1 MCHIYIISSRF
12 YKHYDDFKLK
22 IKNWRFEMTTFLHNS
37 ENRGHVKMGWLE
49 SKHSFSFGSWYDP
62 KYMGVGSL
70 RVINDDIIDAH
81 NGFGTHPHDN
91 MEILTC
97 VLKGAITHKDSM
109 GNEGLIRAGEWQL
122 MSAGTGV
129 KHSEI
134 NQGDEAVHLL
144 QIWVIPN
151 VRDQEPTYQQVERDP
166 KKTPNEWL
174 LIAGPHD
181 NAMMHIRQYAEIKT
195 AFLQQGHT
203 LDVKATQKFN
213 YVHVIE
219 GEVEIA
225 GQIVK
230 AGDAYLFDEDSTLT
244 ASQDSLFIWFDLTN

>member
-1 MCHIYIISSRF
+1 M
-12 YKHYDDFKLK
+12 
-22 IKNWRFEMTTFLHNS
+22 NTFLHRS
-37 ENRGHVKMGWLE
+37 ENRGHAQIGWLD

-70 RVINDDIIDAH
+70 RVINDDTIAAH

-97 VLKGAITHKDSM
+97 VLKGTISHKDTM
-109 GNEGLIRAGEWQL
+109 GNERHINAGEWQL

-129 KHSEI
+129 QHSEM
-134 NQGDEAVHLL
+134 NQGDEAVHML

-151 VRDQEPTYQQVERDP
+151 VRDAEPNYQQIERDP
-166 KKTPNEWL
+166 KKSPNEWL
-174 LIAGPHD
+174 LIAGPND
-181 NAMMHIRQYAEIKT
+181 NAPMHIRQNAEIK
-195 AFLQQGHT
+195 AAYLEKGHR
-203 LDVKATQKFN
+203 LEVKATQKFN

-219 GEVEIA
+219 GEIDIA

-230 AGDAYLFDEDSTLT
+230 AGDAYLFDEDSTIT
-244 ASQDSLFIWFDLTN
+244 ANENSQFIWFDLNN

>member
-1 MCHIYIISSRF
+1 
-12 YKHYDDFKLK
+12 
-22 IKNWRFEMTTFLHNS
+22 MTTYLHRS
-37 ENRGHVKMGWLE
+37 EDRGHVQAGWLNTY
-49 SKHSFSFGSWYDP
+49 HSFSFGSWYNP
-62 KYMGVGSL
+62 EFMGIGSL
-70 RVINDDIIDAH
+70 RVLNDDHIAAH

-109 GNEGLIRAGEWQL
+109 GNEGEIRAGEWQL
-122 MSAGTGV
+122 MSAGTGI

-134 NQGDEAVHLL
+134 NQGDEDVHLL

-151 VRDQEPTYQQVERDP
+151 VRDAEPTYQQIERDP
-166 KKTPNEWL
+166 KKAPNEWH
-174 LIAGPHD
+174 LIVGPND
-181 NAMMHIRQYAEIKT
+181 NAPMHIRQNAEIK
-195 AFLQQGHT
+195 AAYLEQGKS

-225 GQIVK
+225 GQTVK
-230 AGDAYLFDEDSTLT
+230 SGDALFFDEASTVL
-244 ASQDSLFIWFDLTN
+244 AEKNSQMIWFDLTQI